1 MKCNH
6 CGKEI
11 VDDSV
16 FCEYCGKKVGAGPKR
31 PLFVIIIVTVVLL
44 AMAIII
50 GSLRQSS
57 VPEAG
62 TVLSYTERVTSEEGY
77 DDVTSYFVFMESP
90 EVIWLMGKSQQNMFP
105 VGFGKY
111 NPSTSEISF
120 SVSDTLHQS
129 ISIYDGIEDAIV
141 FNIDMTKKTAIL
153 KTDDKWLKPLYND
166 GNAFALNKEDY
177 TLKPSEALVGSHWR
191 GRFGNYSIAF
201 VFKSWNEVMI
211 IEDDGEEEPHAYVCF
226 DDMVS
231 IKAGDNLEYENL
243 IGNHQGGN
251 EMTLCRRGLDT
262 VSHSDECV
270 TLRRI
275 TTESDTEAFQACQ
288 TVDDYRDYLSDFG
301 KSALHY
307 VDAQY
312 FIDQFK
318 DLSFTVKGVSFTM
331 KAVEGGT
338 FWMGAQNEDPEGQNY
353 DSEARVDESPVHK
366 VKLSSYYLGET
377 VVTQALWKAVMGK
390 ELTYTSDYG
399 NYSWWKE
406 HGRGDNCPAY
416 GVNWND
422 CQKFISKLNQI
433 TGKSFRLPTEAEWE
447 YAARGGKDSNGYIYS
462 GSNTIGDVAWYQKNS
477 ADKSLFLF
485 HDVKRKLPNELGI
498 YDMSGNVSEWCND
511 WYGKYS
517 ISSSINPK
525 GSLTCTIDS
534 FRVLRNGDATDPA
547 WRCRVTTRQ
556 GFPFDGGSL
565 GMGFRLALSLTD
577 LNQVDYHIQLSD
589 SAKELKPDDSRNN
602 SEQRKK
608 QFEEQENVSR
618 NKIEQRKK
626 QLEEQGYVDLGLPSG
641 TLWNDNN
648 ENEFYSYNDAIKQFG
663 VNLPSINQLWELRN
677 KCKWVLQKNQHEYVV
692 TGPNGNSIIVPLVGI
707 KDCDGYLKME
717 NICGHLLS
725 STQADT
731 DHIWSLRVFN
741 DYLGKD
747 YGGEICT
754 RFAVRLAALP

>member
-77 DDVTSYFVFMESP
+77 DDVTSYFVFRESP

-251 EMTLCRRGLDT
+251 EMILCRRGLDT

-288 TVDDYRDYLSDFG
+288 TVDDYRDYIRSYGPNARFYTAA
-301 KSALHY
+301 KNY
-307 VDAQY
+307 VDEYESDSIAYAGCTTIKACDAYLDTYPNGHFVEEVKTRKVELQNNPNHVLKQGNIYVLTEFNIESFISYSYNTPVIVDFYGDWCPPCKKMKPVLNELINEYNGKVFLGRFNVDYMHESRACKKFGIEVVPNLLFIRNGEVVGRHVGFNDGDKEVIRNEIEQY
-312 FIDQFK
+312 FFSTNQH
-318 DLSFTVKGVSFTM
+318 G
-331 KAVEGGT
+331 
-338 FWMGAQNEDPEGQNY
+338 N
-353 DSEARVDESPVHK
+353 
-366 VKLSSYYLGET
+366 SS
-377 VVTQALWKAVMGK
+377 
-390 ELTYTSDYG
+390 
-399 NYSWWKE
+399 
-406 HGRGDNCPAY
+406 
-416 GVNWND
+416 
-422 CQKFISKLNQI
+422 
-433 TGKSFRLPTEAEWE
+433 
-447 YAARGGKDSNGYIYS
+447 
-462 GSNTIGDVAWYQKNS
+462 
-477 ADKSLFLF
+477 
-485 HDVKRKLPNELGI
+485 
-498 YDMSGNVSEWCND
+498 
-511 WYGKYS
+511 
-517 ISSSINPK
+517 
-525 GSLTCTIDS
+525 
-534 FRVLRNGDATDPA
+534 
-547 WRCRVTTRQ
+547 
-556 GFPFDGGSL
+556 
-565 GMGFRLALSLTD
+565 
-577 LNQVDYHIQLSD
+577 
-589 SAKELKPDDSRNN
+589 
-602 SEQRKK
+602 
-608 QFEEQENVSR
+608 
-618 NKIEQRKK
+618 QRKK

-641 TLWNDNN
+641 TLWKDNN

-663 VNLPSINQLWELRN
+663 ANLPSINQLWELRN
-677 KCKWVLQKNQHEYVV
+677 KCRWILQKNQHEYVV

-717 NICGHLLS
+717 NTCGHLLS
-725 STQADT
+725 STQADA
-731 DHIWSLRVFN
+731 DHIWSLRVFD